1 MALTLQEARTI
12 IEAGIGRAHELNQR
26 VVIAV
31 VDEAGHVVSLD
42 RMDGAP
48 LHRDRFAM
56 GKAFGAVLMRQP
68 TAEAARLR
76 ESGPD
81 RYFGVLSMFPGQI
94 YLLSGGV
101 PLQVEGRIVGA
112 VGVAGGAAGMDE
124 QVAEAGIAAWEG
136 QRAGEG
142 R

>member
-12 IEAGIGRAHELNQR
+12 IEAGLARARELNQR

-31 VDEAGHVVSLD
+31 VDEAGHLVSLD

-48 LHRDRFAM
+48 LHRDRFAL
-56 GKAFGAVLMRQP
+56 GKAFGAVLLRQP
-68 TAEAARLR
+68 TAEASKLR
-76 ESGPD
+76 ETAPD
-81 RYFGVLSMFPGQI
+81 RYFGILSMFPEQI

-101 PLQVEGRIVGA
+101 PLEADGRIVGA

-124 QVAEAGIAAWEG
+124 PIAEAGIAAWRR
-136 QRAGEG
+136 QRG
-142 R
+142 